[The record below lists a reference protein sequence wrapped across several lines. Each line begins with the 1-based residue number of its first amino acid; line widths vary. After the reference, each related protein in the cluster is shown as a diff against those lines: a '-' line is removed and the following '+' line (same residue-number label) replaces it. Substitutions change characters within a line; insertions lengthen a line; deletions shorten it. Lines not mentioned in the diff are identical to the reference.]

1 MRKSVLLI
9 LAVVFIVCAVAISGT
24 AAWLAV
30 RVSVTNT
37 FTVGDISISLTE
49 TTGSEYKLVPG
60 AKIAKDPVV
69 TVHKGSVN
77 SWLFVKI
84 EKENNLDEYVLY
96 ALADGWTELS
106 DGVYYRES
114 FPTAEDVAYNIL
126 KDNAVYIKDSVTEG
140 MLASIKSSGNLPSMS
155 FKAYAIQRSSHENAA
170 DAWEYI
176 NNL

>member
-24 AAWLAV
+24 AAWLAI

-37 FTVGDISISLTE
+37 FTVGDIEISLTE

-60 AKIAKDPVV
+60 AKIPKNPTV
-69 TVHKGSVN
+69 TVKSDSVEA
-77 SWLFVKI
+77 WLFVKI
-84 EKENNLDEYVLY
+84 EEENNLDECVLY

-106 DGVYYRES
+106 DGIYYRVS
-114 FPTAEDVAYNIL
+114 HTSSQDVTFNIL
-126 KDNAVYIKDSVTEG
+126 KDNAVFIKESVNEK
-140 MLASIKSSGNLPSMS
+140 MFESIKSSGKLPTMS
-155 FKAYAIQRSSHENAA
+155 FRAYAIQRSSFENAA

-176 NNL
+176 DNF

>member
-1 MRKSVLLI
+1 MRKSVLLVI
-9 LAVVFIVCAVAISGT
+9 AVVFIVCAVAISGT
-24 AAWLAV
+24 AAWLAI

-60 AKIAKDPVV
+60 AKIAKNPTL
-69 TVHKGSVN
+69 TVKSDSVEA
-77 SWLFVKI
+77 WLFVKI
-84 EKENNLDEYVLY
+84 EEENNLDEYVFY

-114 FPTAEDVAYNIL
+114 LSSDQDVAYNIL
-126 KDNAVYIKDSVTEG
+126 NDNAVFIKDSVTEK
-140 MLASIKSSGNLPSMS
+140 MLASIKSSGKLPAMS